1 MVANSKKR
9 QIDNSGRNL
18 APKIYV
24 MFFLHTPN
32 GGFRT
37 AMHILWFFLE

>member
-1 MVANSKKR
+1 
-9 QIDNSGRNL
+9 
-18 APKIYV
+18 

-37 AMHILWFFLE
+37 AMHILWFFLEWNKDWFTLTRFLKQFCTIF